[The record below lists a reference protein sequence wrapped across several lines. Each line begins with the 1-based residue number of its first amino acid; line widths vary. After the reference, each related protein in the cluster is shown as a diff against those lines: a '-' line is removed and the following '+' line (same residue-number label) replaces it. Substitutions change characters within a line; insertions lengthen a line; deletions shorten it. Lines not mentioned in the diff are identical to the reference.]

1 MLVLAEGLFRLDVA
15 LRGDTLATFVRNFT
29 VDQLRMRS
37 GVYGVDGANLVVA
50 EAASYEPVRMSIAF
64 SIGAVDVDVTVG
76 TLRRLAQRGTVR
88 VSAQALVRET
98 TSS

>member
-76 TLRRLAQRGTVR
+76 TLRLAQRGTVR